1 MAVLKLKNDKLVG
14 VGAGKEGEKIVTTGN
29 TGGAVK
35 TRFGTIDEPTRV
47 KRGTTGTTATTTQ
60 AVKTATGYGNAL
72 VGKEGEKVVPG
83 GLGTTTAVTPTQTT
97 PVQTTANQS
106 VYKAG
111 DAGHDAN
118 NALIGVTTDQKTGN
132 TLDPNGKPING
143 IQLRDWTTDKTD
155 WLSLA
160 KNAGSTEEMHQ
171 YLYNHQL
178 QSEAQGRPVDKNAV
192 SEATNA
198 YYANRPVDFK
208 AADGSVKSGYYGQ
221 DENGVYGYFKDPQRT
236 QKWEGEFDVRPGTLG
251 YLKETDP
258 YAYSRAIGDITPT
271 QIKAGEPVNWTDLA
285 TGKTGT
291 GAPAGYDPEGKTT
304 AERLGGTTGA
314 GESPVTPTTQSGN
327 GGSGGNDGNG
337 ITGGVGGGTGG
348 GVPSV
353 TGGQTVN
360 QTQNSAID
368 DLVNKLMS
376 LYGENGSYAQALA
389 AQQAAQQAA
398 TQQAIN
404 DLEGQKSSIGDQYAA
419 MYRQLYRD
427 NMNSQKNLDQV
438 LAAQGLTGG
447 AAESTRLGYATSYA
461 DALRQGEEQRIA
473 ALNELDRAIVNAQ
486 LSGDISSAEAAAA
499 MQQARTD
506 NYASV
511 LRTLI
516 NRGDTLA
523 AQEWQRQ
530 YQLGR
535 DAVNDSRYNDEL
547 AYSRYRDTVGDRRYA
562 DETAYSRYR
571 DTVGDAR
578 YADELAY
585 SRAMQEAQQTAQAQQ
600 SAYAQ
605 ALNEAKTRASL
616 GDYGGYADLGFDVSG
631 MTQTRGYTPTFSVA
645 QLQKEL
651 DYARKNG
658 TALSPTALRDYE
670 YYYGAPYN
678 TGGVP
683 KSGTASGGVS
693 DNNAG
698 LTNSDVASIQAAYQA
713 LGYNIAADGYWG
725 PDSQAKTGI
734 PDAATAREALA
745 YYAGRTQNGRIDS
758 IA

>member
-29 TGGAVK
+29 TGGTVK

-47 KRGTTGTTATTTQ
+47 KRDTTGTTATTTQ
-60 AVKTATGYGNAL
+60 AVKTATGYGNTL

-97 PVQTTANQS
+97 PAQTTANQS
-106 VYKAG
+106 IYSAG
-111 DAGHDAN
+111 DIGHDAN

-178 QSEAQGRPVDKNAV
+178 QSQAQGRPVDKNAV
-192 SEATNA
+192 SQATNA

-208 AADGSVKSGYYGQ
+208 AADGTVKSGYYGQ
-221 DENGVYGYFKDPQRT
+221 DENGVYGYFKDPQHT
-236 QKWEGEFDVRPGTLG
+236 QKWEGEFAYRPGTIG

-271 QIKAGEPVNWTDLA
+271 QIKAGEPVS
-285 TGKTGT
+285 GT
-291 GAPAGYDPEGKTT
+291 SV
-304 AERLGGTTGA
+304 A
-314 GESPVTPTTQSGN
+314 GESSVTPTTRSGN

-368 DLVNKLMS
+368 DLVSKLME

-438 LAAQGLTGG
+438 LAMQGLTGG

-473 ALNELDRAIVNAQ
+473 SLNELDRAIVNAQ

-535 DAVNDSRYNDEL
+535 DAVNDNRYADEL

-571 DTVGDAR
+571 DTVGDSR

-585 SRAMQEAQQTAQAQQ
+585 ARAMQEAQQQAQAQQ

-616 GDYGGYADLGFDVSG
+616 GDYGGYADLGYDVSG
-631 MTQTRGYTPTFSVA
+631 MTQQTGYTPTYTVA
-645 QLQKEL
+645 QLQKEI
-651 DYARKNG
+651 DRYYKQG
-658 TALSPTALRDYE
+658 TPLSATALRDYE
-670 YYYGAPYN
+670 YYNGQPFGTSSGAS
-678 TGGVP
+678 
-683 KSGTASGGVS
+683 SGTSAGGIRY
-693 DNNAG
+693 NNGG

-745 YYAGRTQNGRIDS
+745 YYAGRTQNGRADY